1 MQIQR
6 IQSLYLLIAFGCA
19 LTSLFFPWLHFE
31 HFSMDV
37 YAWSNI
43 FMLILAALATVLP
56 LLAIFMFRNLRRQ
69 KLVAA
74 IAAFMAIFALGYV
87 VALSYLGPDPDGSL
101 CLAAPLCM
109 AASGLF
115 DVLARNAIISDEKLL
130 KSADRI
136 R

>member
-19 LTSLFFPWLHFE
+19 LTSIFLPWLHFE
-31 HFSMDV
+31 RFSMDV

-43 FMLILAALATVLP
+43 FMLILASLATVLP
-56 LLAIFMFRNLRRQ
+56 LLAIVMFRNLRRQ

-87 VALSYLGPDPDGSL
+87 VALSYFGPDPDGSL
-101 CLAAPLCM
+101 CPVALICM
-109 AASGLF
+109 AASALF
-115 DVLARNAIISDEKLL
+115 DILGRNAIISDEKLL

>member
-1 MQIQR
+1 
-6 IQSLYLLIAFGCA
+6 
-19 LTSLFFPWLHFE
+19 
-31 HFSMDV
+31 
-37 YAWSNI
+37 
-43 FMLILAALATVLP
+43 MLILTVLATVLP

-74 IAAFMAIFALGYV
+74 LAAFMAVFSLGYV

-101 CLAAPLCM
+101 RLVAPLCM
-109 AASGLF
+109 AASGIF
-115 DVLARNAIISDEKLL
+115 DILGRNAIISDEKLL